1 LLQGAFEVGTYGG
14 GKNQPILKKQMRLV
28 VRFRAPTIPQSIE
41 LVNQGNLL
49 GNGNAISLVA
59 FFFFFSVVSVP

>member
-1 LLQGAFEVGTYGG
+1 
-14 GKNQPILKKQMRLV
+14 MRLV